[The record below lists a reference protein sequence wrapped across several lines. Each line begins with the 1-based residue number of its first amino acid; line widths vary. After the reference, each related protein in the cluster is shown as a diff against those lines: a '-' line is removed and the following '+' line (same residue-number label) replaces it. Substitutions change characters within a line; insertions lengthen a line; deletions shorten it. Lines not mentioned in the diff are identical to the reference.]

1 MGSVARTITKPFEW
15 LGEKAGDIVSG
26 VGGILTP
33 QMPELPPL
41 PQPAQTEVAA
51 PAPPEKTAE
60 SSSKAQD
67 ERSRLR
73 ARVAKRTKTLL
84 TGPAGVTE
92 LAQTARKTLLG

>member
-1 MGSVARTITKPFEW
+1 MSAVTKPIERFVQG
-15 LGEKAGDIVSG
+15 LGAIFS
-26 VGGILTP
+26 P
-33 QMPELPPL
+33 PRMPELPPL
-41 PQPAQTEVAA
+41 PQPAQTEVAAPAQTEVAA

-67 ERSRLR
+67 ERSRLL

-92 LAQTARKTLLG
+92 LAQAARKTLLGQ

>member
-1 MGSVARTITKPFEW
+1 MSAVTKPIERFVQG
-15 LGEKAGDIVSG
+15 LGAIFS
-26 VGGILTP
+26 P
-33 QMPELPPL
+33 PRMPELPPL

-67 ERSRLR
+67 ERSRLL

-92 LAQTARKTLLG
+92 LAQTARKTLLGQ

>member
-1 MGSVARTITKPFEW
+1 MSAVTKPIERFVQG
-15 LGEKAGDIVSG
+15 LGAIFS
-26 VGGILTP
+26 P
-33 QMPELPPL
+33 PRMPELPPL

-67 ERSRLR
+67 ERSRLL

-92 LAQTARKTLLG
+92 LAQAARKTLLGQ

>member
-1 MGSVARTITKPFEW
+1 VKIMSAVTKPIERFVQG
-15 LGEKAGDIVSG
+15 LGAIFS
-26 VGGILTP
+26 P
-33 QMPELPPL
+33 PRMPELPPL

-67 ERSRLR
+67 ERSRLL

-92 LAQTARKTLLG
+92 LAQAARKTLLGQ